1 MIFELNGDFWMILLI
16 LTMMTLVIVGLGNH
30 ASHFRLN
37 GGGKPPTT
45 KVFLGNSP
53 WESSRLFRDFF
64 SDDLNQRIRFLGF
77 QPVRLASGYLT

>member
-37 GGGKPPTT
+37 GGASHQPPR
-45 KVFLGNSP
+45 FF
-53 WESSRLFRDFF
+53 WEIHRENPRDFSEIF
-64 SDDLNQRIRFLGF
+64 S
-77 QPVRLASGYLT
+77 VMT